1 VNTISTV
8 AASPR
13 LIEHLYQRG
22 AHFDGAE
29 LMHFGQPDEERAAVA
44 SGTTLH
50 ALTADAVLEVTG
62 ENADTFLQG
71 QLSNDVD
78 ALNETRA
85 QLSTYCTPQGRM
97 LASLLVWRRA
107 EAFLLQL
114 PAELAA
120 PIRSRLQKYVL
131 RAKVK
136 LGDASERWAILGIAG
151 PGARALLEA
160 AFGAAPPERMG
171 KLDFEWGSMVC
182 VSSELY
188 EVMVLDDSATAQWD
202 RLAGPARPSG
212 TQWWR
217 WRLIQAGLP
226 VITAATRELFVPQM
240 ANMDTLGAVSF
251 DKGCY
256 PGQEIVA
263 RAQYRGQV
271 RRRLLR
277 LHAEA
282 GGPQPGQAL
291 FAPSAAAVGTVVN
304 AAPAPAGGFDVLA
317 VVQVESTG
325 RGARLRLGSADGPA
339 LALAL

>member
-1 VNTISTV
+1 
-8 AASPR
+8 
-13 LIEHLYQRG
+13 
-22 AHFDGAE
+22 
-29 LMHFGQPDEERAAVA
+29 
-44 SGTTLH
+44 
-50 ALTADAVLEVTG
+50 
-62 ENADTFLQG
+62 
-71 QLSNDVD
+71 
-78 ALNETRA
+78 
-85 QLSTYCTPQGRM
+85 
-97 LASLLVWRRA
+97 
-107 EAFLLQL
+107 
-114 PAELAA
+114 
-120 PIRSRLQKYVL
+120 
-131 RAKVK
+131 
-136 LGDASERWAILGIAG
+136 
-151 PGARALLEA
+151 
-160 AFGAAPPERMG
+160 
-171 KLDFEWGSMVC
+171 
-182 VSSELY
+182 
-188 EVMVLDDSATAQWD
+188 
-202 RLAGPARPSG
+202 
-212 TQWWR
+212 
-217 WRLIQAGLP
+217 
-226 VITAATRELFVPQM
+226 M